1 MNLKNY
7 IRDIPDFPKPGIV
20 FKDITPLL
28 SNVEA
33 FAQVE
38 RQLVEPFRAKDLTA
52 IAGIESRGF
61 IFGAMVARH
70 LGVSFIPIRKQGKLP
85 FNRIAESYSLE
96 YGQGIIEIHEDA
108 ASAGDRIL
116 LVDDLLATGGTAAA
130 SIRLI
135 ERLEATVVGLAFV
148 IELGFLGGRKQL
160 EGYEILALVNY
171 DAE

>member
-1 MNLKNY
+1 LNLKNY

-28 SNVEA
+28 RSVEA
-33 FAQVE
+33 FAHVE
-38 RQLVEPFRAKDLTA
+38 QQLVEPFRAKDLTA

-61 IFGAMVARH
+61 LFGAAVARH
-70 LGVSFIPIRKQGKLP
+70 LGLGFIPIRKEGKLP
-85 FNRIAESYSLE
+85 FTRIAESYALE
-96 YGQGIIEIHEDA
+96 YGEGVLELHDDA
-108 ASAGDRIL
+108 VSAGDRIL
-116 LVDDLLATGGTAAA
+116 IIDDLLATGGTAAA
-130 SIRLI
+130 AIRLV

-160 EGYEILALVNY
+160 GDHQVLTLVNY